1 MSTDEA
7 ALLPFLITT
16 ISKALWCL
24 PHSFF
29 FFFYDFSL
37 GAQKIWEIESS
48 TSSSLS

>member
-29 FFFYDFSL
+29 FYDFSL

-48 TSSSLS
+48 TSSSLL